1 MLASLFCIAAAY
13 LIGCISFAI
22 LASWMFRLPDPRT
35 YGSGNPGATNVLR
48 SGRKA
53 AALVT
58 LAGDTAK
65 GWIAVAL
72 ASRLAPLLGFGSGTI
87 AACAVAVFLGHLYP
101 VYFGFKG
108 GKGVATALGVLLGLS
123 VWLAL
128 AALAVFAV
136 VLLIGRYVSAASIAG
151 GIAAVGAALAL
162 FGWSAYG
169 VAVVAIVALVIWRH
183 RANLQRLASGTER
196 KIFGARATLPP
207 TDSAG

>member
-1 MLASLFCIAAAY
+1 MLASLVCIIAAY

-22 LASWMFRLPDPRT
+22 LASWIFRLPDPRT

-65 GWIAVAL
+65 GWIAVML
-72 ASRLAPLLGFGSGTI
+72 ATRLAPVLGFGSATI
-87 AACAVAVFLGHLYP
+87 AACALAVFLGHLYP

-128 AALAVFAV
+128 AALAVFAL
-136 VLLIGRYVSAASIAG
+136 VLLASRYVSAASVAA
-151 GIAAVGAALAL
+151 GIAAVVVALAL

-169 VAVVAIVALVIWRH
+169 VAVVVVVALVIWRH
-183 RANLQRLASGTER
+183 RANLQRLRRGTES
-196 KIFGARATLPP
+196 KIFAARRVEPP
-207 TDSAG
+207 TDPAS

>member
-1 MLASLFCIAAAY
+1 MLASLVCIIAAY

-22 LASWMFRLPDPRT
+22 LASWIFRLPDPRT

-65 GWIAVAL
+65 GWIAVLL
-72 ASRLAPLLGFGSGTI
+72 ASRLAPVLGFGSATI
-87 AACAVAVFLGHLYP
+87 AACALAVFLGHLYP

-123 VWLAL
+123 VWLGL
-128 AALAVFAV
+128 AALAVFAL
-136 VLLIGRYVSAASIAG
+136 VLLAFRYVSAASVAA
-151 GIAAVGAALAL
+151 GIAAVVVALAL

-169 VAVVAIVALVIWRH
+169 VAVVVVVALVIWRH
-183 RANLQRLASGTER
+183 RTNLQRLRRGTES
-196 KIFGARATLPP
+196 KIFAARSVEPP
-207 TDSAG
+207 DPAS

>member
-1 MLASLFCIAAAY
+1 MLVSLMCIAVAY

-65 GWIAVAL
+65 GWVAVAL
-72 ASRLAPLLGFGSGTI
+72 ASRLAPVLGFGSGTI

-123 VWLAL
+123 AWLAL

-136 VLLIGRYVSAASIAG
+136 VLLACRYVSAASVAA
-151 GIAAVGAALAL
+151 GIAAAAVALVL
-162 FGWSAYG
+162 FGWTEYG
-169 VAVVAIVALVIWRH
+169 IAVIAIVALVIWRH
-183 RANLQRLASGTER
+183 RANVQRLRSGTEH
-196 KIFGARATLPP
+196 KIFATRDALPP

>member
-1 MLASLFCIAAAY
+1 MLNSLLCIIAAY

-72 ASRLAPLLGFGSGTI
+72 ASRLAPSLGFGSGTI
-87 AACAVAVFLGHLYP
+87 AACALAVFLGHLYP

-108 GKGVATALGVLLGLS
+108 GKGVATALGVLLGMS
-123 VWLAL
+123 IWLAL
-128 AALAVFAV
+128 AALAVFAL
-136 VLLIGRYVSAASIAG
+136 VLLICRYVSAASIAA
-151 GIAAVGAALAL
+151 GIAAVGAALTL
-162 FGWSAYG
+162 FGWSAYSI
-169 VAVVAIVALVIWRH
+169 AVVAIVALVIWRH
-183 RANLQRLASGTER
+183 RANVQRLASGTER
-196 KIFGARATLPP
+196 KIFAGRVAPPP
-207 TDSAG
+207 TDHAG